1 MSQTANPFADI
12 FETFTKSMQL
22 PQMNMPSFDM
32 PSMDMDAVV
41 KSGQANMEAIT
52 EAGRISVEG
61 MQAVAQRQQ
70 EMLSEAVAELQ
81 ETATDSDAMSKP
93 LDVARE
99 RFEKSVANFRELT
112 ELASTSQTEAWK
124 ILGQRWQDSV
134 ASLQKAS

>member
-22 PQMNMPSFDM
+22 PQMNMPSF
-32 PSMDMDAVV
+32 DMDAVV

-70 EMLSEAVAELQ
+70 EMLTETVAELQ
-81 ETATDSDAMSKP
+81 ETATGADAMSKP
-93 LDVARE
+93 MEVARE
-99 RFEKSVANFRELT
+99 RFEKSVANLRELT

-124 ILGQRWQDSV
+124 VLGQRVQENF